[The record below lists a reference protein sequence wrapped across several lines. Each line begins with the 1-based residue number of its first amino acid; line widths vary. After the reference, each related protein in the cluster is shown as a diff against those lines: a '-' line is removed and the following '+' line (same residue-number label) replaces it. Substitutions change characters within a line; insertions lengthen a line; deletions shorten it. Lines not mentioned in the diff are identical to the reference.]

1 MTVHAHHYRLPMADG
16 PTVIGVCACGDEHEF
31 ATAWPWAESG
41 QQPLVINY
49 VAADERRLIAAE
61 YRAYTKY
68 DKR

>member
-31 ATAWPWAESG
+31 ATAWMWADG
-41 QQPLVINY
+41 QQPMVINY